1 MGDMRFVAARSRG
14 DAQTLGS
21 DRNGRMVDRLDVGAV
36 PVQQEIA
43 CRLAAV
49 STSRHITLDYLEQRF
64 LALLGQDCCGTSDD
78 QGNP

>member
-1 MGDMRFVAARSRG
+1 MGDMRFVVAWSRG

-21 DRNGRMVDRLDVGAV
+21 DRNCRMVDRLDVDAV
-36 PVQQEIA
+36 PIQQEIA

-49 STSRHITLDYLEQRF
+49 STLRHITLDYLEQRF
-64 LALLGQDCCGTSDD
+64 LALLGQHCCGTSDD